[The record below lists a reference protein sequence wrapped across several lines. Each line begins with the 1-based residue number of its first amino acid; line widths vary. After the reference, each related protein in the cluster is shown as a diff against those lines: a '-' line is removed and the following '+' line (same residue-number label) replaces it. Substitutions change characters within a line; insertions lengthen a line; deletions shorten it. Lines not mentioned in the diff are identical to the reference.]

1 MSEQD
6 TIYYKLKL
14 KRTRTPSEVFEKMR
28 KSIKKKGATKDWTY
42 DISPDGT
49 SMCVDFG
56 EDKGETFRLS
66 FNEKKQCE
74 GFCKVFFPLSGELFD
89 NEKTSEF
96 KALINMIYSA
106 RSSFA
111 EMEVSDEYGIAESYL
126 DSKVN
131 KIALRELTAE
141 ETERAERLFGE
152 GHTDIPD
159 FLNALM
165 FDLRG
170 LPYSDDFIP
179 YINRR
184 ITVNYIMFWG
194 SNNPEIREFFPAFA
208 ESFLY
213 ETTEYNGEG
222 RLYKV
227 KKYYED
233 LSGVYHSVCGFC
245 FGMEQ
250 VCRYRDFKSGWDP
263 KSVQVFRLYQ
273 GKYLPLLEAE
283 DSDLGRCRLA
293 YRFFVSILEF
303 LGFKYVGRGS
313 ERNEQI
319 DEPFAKAIRAY
330 IETGNHNE
338 YQNAFNEFCQ
348 RNREKH

>member
-28 KSIKKKGATKDWTY
+28 RSIKKKGATKDWTY

-49 SMCVDFG
+49 SMWVDFG

-89 NEKTSEF
+89 DEKKSEF

-152 GHTDIPD
+152 GHTDIPE

-170 LPYSDDFIP
+170 LPYSEDFIP

-184 ITVNYIMFWG
+184 ISVNYIMFWG
-194 SNNPEIREFFPAFA
+194 SYKPEIRAFFPAFA

-222 RLYKV
+222 RLYTV
-227 KKYYED
+227 KKYFDE
-233 LSGVYHSVCGFC
+233 LTGVFFSVCGFC

-250 VCRYRDFKSGWDP
+250 VCRYWDFKSGCDP
-263 KSVQVFRLYQ
+263 KTTQVFRLYQ
-273 GKYLPLLEAE
+273 GKYLPLLETE
-283 DSDLGRCRLA
+283 NSDLGRCRLA

-338 YQNAFNEFCQ
+338 YHNAFKEFCA

>member
-14 KRTRTPSEVFEKMR
+14 KRTRTPTEVFEKMS
-28 KSIKKKGATKDWTY
+28 KCVKKKGATKAWTCE
-42 DISPDGT
+42 IKPDGS
-49 SMCVDFG
+49 SMRVDFG

-74 GFCKVFFPLSGELFD
+74 GFCKVFFPLSGELFED
-89 NEKTSEF
+89 EKTSEF

-111 EMEVSDEYGIAESYL
+111 EMEITDEYGIAESYL

-141 ETERAERLFGE
+141 EEERAKRLFGE

-170 LPYSDDFIP
+170 LPYSEDFIP
-179 YINRR
+179 YINKR
-184 ITVNYIMFWG
+184 ITVNWIMFWN
-194 SNNPEIREFFPAFA
+194 SYNPEISEFFPAFV

-222 RLYKV
+222 RLYTV
-227 KKYYED
+227 KKYYEE

-245 FGMEQ
+245 LGLEQ
-250 VCRYRDFKSGWDP
+250 AAHYREYKSGWDP
-263 KSVQVFRLYQ
+263 KSTQVFRLYY

-283 DSDLGRCRLA
+283 NSDFGKCVLT
-293 YRFFVSILEF
+293 YRFFVSMLEF

-313 ERNEQI
+313 ERNDQI
-319 DEPFAKAIRAY
+319 DEPLAKAVRAY
-330 IETGNHNE
+330 IENNDYDE
-338 YQNAFNEFCQ
+338 YQKAFREFRTQ
-348 RNREKH
+348 KNRTE